1 MAVRR
6 GVLLVFLLIGLAM
19 MVSVGGLML
28 VALMAPPPASVP
40 QNSTLYLPLKAPF
53 SEVEPADVISQLVRR
68 EPTLREALQAI
79 DKAKRDPRVKTLV
92 FTPSTVGALW
102 AQVQELRE
110 ALADFKSSGK
120 PLTAYLEFGSTQDY
134 YLASVADRIVMM
146 PAGQLD
152 LTGVATYEVFL
163 RGTFDKIG
171 VQPDLL
177 HIGDYKTAANTFTE
191 RGFTKAHREMSESLN
206 RDWYDE
212 VVRVVAQA
220 RKKSPDETRAAIDA
234 GPYLP
239 EGALKAGLIDAIQYE
254 DQLDDEGAGKGT
266 RRLDAEM
273 YERASVASRS
283 RNANAR
289 IALLYAV
296 GTIESGQSPNEGT
309 AGVVGSETFN
319 EWLRKVRVD
328 SSVRAIVVRIDSPGG
343 SAIASEA
350 MWRELMLTREAKPL
364 IVSMGDVAASG
375 GYYMAVPA
383 HTIVAQPGTLTGSIG
398 VVTGK
403 FVLDGTMEKIGV
415 GTETVADGR
424 MAQIYS
430 PFRTFTADERAKIEE
445 QMQHTYD
452 LFLNRVAEGRKSTK
466 DKIHAVAQGR
476 VWTGLQAQQRGLVDE
491 IGGLD
496 RALQIAKERARLD
509 VTKDVD
515 LLVYPQKPSVFDML
529 ANPLGTSAAGA
540 SVLDVVLRRPEARAL
555 EQHAPA
561 IFRFRRGEMLALMPN
576 IFMR

>member
-6 GVLLVFLLIGLAM
+6 GVVLVVILIGLAM
-19 MVSVGGLML
+19 MVSVGGLMVL
-28 VALMAPPPASVP
+28 AMMAPAPVSVP
-40 QNSTLYLPLKAPF
+40 QNSTLYLPLNAPF
-53 SEVEPADVISQLVRR
+53 AEVEAADVFSQLVRR
-68 EPTLREALQAI
+68 EPTLREMLEAI
-79 DKAKRDPRVKTLV
+79 AKAKRDTRVKTLV
-92 FTPSTVGALW
+92 FTPSTPGALW
-102 AQVQELRE
+102 AQVQELRA
-110 ALADFKSSGK
+110 ALVDFKTSGK
-120 PLTAYLEFGSTQDY
+120 PLTAYLEFGGTQDY
-134 YLASVADRIVMM
+134 FLASAADRIVMM

-163 RGTFDKIG
+163 RGTFDKLG

-191 RGFTKAHREMSESLN
+191 RGFTKAHREMSASLN

-212 VVRVVAQA
+212 VVRVVAAA
-220 RKKSPDETRAAIDA
+220 RKKTPDEVRAAIDA

-239 EGALKAGLIDAIQYE
+239 DGALKAGLIDAVQYE

-266 RRLDAEM
+266 RRLDATD
-273 YERASVASRS
+273 YERASVARPA
-283 RNANAR
+283 RNTGAR
-289 IALLYAV
+289 VALLYAV
-296 GTIESGQSPNEGT
+296 GTIESGESPNEGS
-309 AGVVGSETFN
+309 AGVVGSATFV

-328 SSVRAIVVRIDSPGG
+328 PSVRAIVVRIDSPGG
-343 SAIASEA
+343 SAIASEV
-350 MWRELMLTREAKPL
+350 MWRELMLTRETKPL

-403 FVLDGTMEKIGV
+403 FVLEGTMGKIGV
-415 GTETVADGR
+415 GTDSVADGR

-430 PFRTFTADERAKIEE
+430 PFRPFTPEERVKIEE

-452 LFLNRVAEGRKSTK
+452 LFLNRVAEGRKSTR
-466 DKIHAVAQGR
+466 DKIDAVAQGR

-496 RALQIAKERARLD
+496 RAIQIAKERARLD

-515 LLVYPQKPSVFDML
+515 LLVYPQKPSVFEL
-529 ANPLGTSAAGA
+529 LSNPLGTSAAGVSA
-540 SVLDVVLRRPEARAL
+540 LDVLLGRPEARAIK
-555 EQHAPA
+555 QHVPSL
-561 IFRFRRGEMLALMPN
+561 FRFRRGEMLALMPN
-576 IFMR
+576 IFLR